1 MSEQIHTGE
10 MTAGQAHAAA
20 HGEAEH
26 AHGGAHAGGHMV
38 GYGTYFMVWL
48 GLVALTAVTV
58 TIAGIQLGSITLL
71 TAMLIA
77 SVKTALVGY
86 HFMHIKYD
94 NKIIKVFILVCLVI
108 FLTFWILTFS
118 DLSFR

>member
-1 MSEQIHTGE
+1 MSEQTQ
-10 MTAGQAHAAA
+10 TAELTAEQAQ
-20 HGEAEH
+20 
-26 AHGGAHAGGHMV
+26 GAHAGGHEGSDTHQV
-38 GYGTYFMVWL
+38 SYGTYFMVWL

-58 TIAGIQLGSITLL
+58 TIAGIHLGSLTLIA
-71 TAMLIA
+71 AMLIA
-77 SVKTALVGY
+77 AVKTTLVGY

-94 NKIIKVFILVCLVI
+94 NVIIKVFILVCLVI

>member
-1 MSEQIHTGE
+1 MSEHTQTGE
-10 MTAGQAHAAA
+10 LRAVQAQAAGHGQSHAQG
-20 HGEAEH
+20 H
-26 AHGGAHAGGHMV
+26 GGHMV
-38 GYGTYFMVWL
+38 SYGTYFIVWL

-58 TIAGIQLGSITLL
+58 TIAGIHLGSLTLI

-77 SVKTALVGY
+77 AVKTTLVGY

-94 NKIIKVFILVCLVI
+94 NVIIKVFILVCLVI